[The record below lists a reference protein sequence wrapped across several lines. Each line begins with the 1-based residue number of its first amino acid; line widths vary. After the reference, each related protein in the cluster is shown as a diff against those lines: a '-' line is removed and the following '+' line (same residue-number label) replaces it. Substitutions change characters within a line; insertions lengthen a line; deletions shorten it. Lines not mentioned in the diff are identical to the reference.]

1 MCRITGRAKTN
12 CNGRHRIVAPEARI
26 HDEQPADS
34 ASLTLP
40 LEVHKLFAVVR
51 GALCYVSHKSSSHS
65 VTMRPAAW
73 MSTCRSGPFPELT
86 NLWGMPA
93 GTTMI

>member
-1 MCRITGRAKTN
+1 MTGRAKTN
-12 CNGRHRIVAPEARI
+12 RNGRHRIVAPEEGI
-26 HDEQPADS
+26 LDEQPADS
-34 ASLTLP
+34 AGLTLP
-40 LEVHKLFAVVR
+40 LEGRKLSAVVR
-51 GALCYVSHKSSSHS
+51 GALCYVSHQSSSHS